1 MNPNRNVVCLLLL
14 FLGIL
19 SYLDQKCVEAKS
31 NRQKA
36 PLVEEV
42 SDVKEL
48 KKLLRTKNNVLVC
61 FVSSLKRAVPTVK
74 VFREAAGAIRGQGTM
89 VLVDCSGEARKMCRK
104 LKVDPEPV
112 VLRHYKDGEFHKNY
126 DRPLTAQSIVSFM
139 RDPAGDA
146 PWEEDPAAADV
157 AHLPDAAALQK
168 VLQRRDGPR
177 QMLVLFYAPWCG
189 FCKQLK
195 PDYAAAASE
204 LRGVATLAAVD
215 VNRPEN
221 AVLRQKY
228 NITGFPTVI
237 YFENG
242 SQKMVYEGENKKDA
256 LVRFIRNPEKPPEKP
271 KEIPWAET
279 DTSVTHLTT
288 ETFDSFLEEEPSVL
302 VMFYAPWCGHC
313 KKMKPEYEKAAET
326 LKAQKIPGVL
336 AALDATKEQAIATRY
351 DVRGYP
357 TLKYFRDGALAYD
370 VGTLRDADRLTEFMR
385 DPKEPPPPPPPEK
398 PWSEEEGQDVVH
410 LTEETFKPFLRKKKH
425 VLVMFYAPWCGHCK
439 RAKPEF
445 VRAAARF
452 RDDPKVEFAAVDCT
466 KFGAVC
472 GAFEVKGYP
481 TVKYFHY
488 FNKETKD
495 YGGERTEEHFVRF
508 MRDPLGAGADSP
520 ADAGTSARAEAEG
533 WAALPGGD
541 RVRLLTEADFDAAVA
556 SPAPTLVLFY
566 APWCGHCRSMKADY
580 ALAAKRAHDEKL
592 GAAVA
597 AIDASAAA
605 TVRGRFDVPGFPTLK
620 LFRSGS
626 VIGDYRGA
634 RTADGFVSFLRTAV
648 RDEL

>member
-1 MNPNRNVVCLLLL
+1 M
-14 FLGIL
+14 
-19 SYLDQKCVEAKS
+19 
-31 NRQKA
+31 
-36 PLVEEV
+36 
-42 SDVKEL
+42 KEL

-61 FVSSLKRAVPTVK
+61 FVSSIKQAAPTIK
-74 VFREAAGAIRGQGTM
+74 VFREAAGIVRGQGTM

-104 LKVDPEPV
+104 LKVTPEPV
-112 VLRHYKDGEFHKNY
+112 ALRHYKDGEFHKNY
-126 DRPLTAQSIVSFM
+126 DRPLTAQSVVSFM
-139 RDPAGDA
+139 RDPSGDA
-146 PWEEDPAAADV
+146 PWEEDPTANDVVHLADTV
-157 AHLPDAAALQK
+157 ALQK
-168 VLQRRDGPR
+168 ALQLQRRDGPR

-195 PDYAAAASE
+195 PDYAAAATE
-204 LRGVATLAAVD
+204 LRGMATLAAID

-221 AVLRQKY
+221 SVLRHKY
-228 NITGFPTVI
+228 NITGFPTII

-256 LVRFIRNPEKPPEKP
+256 LVKFIRNPEKPPEKP

-288 ETFDSFLEEEPSVL
+288 DTFDSFIREEPSVL

-336 AALDATKEQAIATRY
+336 AALDATKEQAIASRY
-351 DVRGYP
+351 DVKGYP

-370 VGTLRDADRLTEFMR
+370 VGTLRDADRLTDFMR

-439 RAKPEF
+439 KAKPEF
-445 VRAAARF
+445 IRAAARF
-452 RDDPKVEFAAVDCT
+452 HDDPKVEFAAIDCT
-466 KFGAVC
+466 QFGSVC

-481 TVKYFHY
+481 TIKYFHY
-488 FNKETKD
+488 FNKETKN
-495 YGGERTEEHFVRF
+495 YGGERTEEDFVRF
-508 MRDPLGAGADSP
+508 MRDPLAAGAEAP
-520 ADAGTSARAEAEG
+520 TEPDAAAKAKVEAEG
-533 WAALPGGD
+533 WAALAGGD
-541 RVRLLTEADFDAAVA
+541 RVRLLTEADFDTAVA
-556 SPAPTLVLFY
+556 APGPTLVLFY

-580 ALAAKRAHDEKL
+580 ALAAKRVHDEKL
-592 GAAVA
+592 GATVA
-597 AIDASAAA
+597 AIDASDA
-605 TVRGRFDVPGFPTLK
+605 VGIRKRFDIPGFPTLK

-626 VIGDYRGA
+626 VVGDYRGS
-634 RTADGFVSFLRTAV
+634 RTADGFLSFLKNAAT